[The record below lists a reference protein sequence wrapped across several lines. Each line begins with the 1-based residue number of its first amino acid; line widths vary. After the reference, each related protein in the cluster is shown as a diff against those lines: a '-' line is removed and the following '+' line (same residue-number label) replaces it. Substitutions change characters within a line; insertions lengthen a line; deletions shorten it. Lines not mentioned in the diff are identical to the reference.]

1 MTSKVQGQVRGTHR
15 FSWNFVH
22 WLCLFSWYW
31 KINVIICDTMYNRS
45 YRRIKFEKSPLKKDA
60 LGAPYPS
67 LSCHLPPG
75 WVNLSLNLT
84 WQMLHINSSLGLNG
98 LVGCVE
104 KSIQASTYCLPSFA
118 LVTLP
123 ILPLGLPKKSQ
134 RKKSWSLLWQLIFL
148 RLSLVHLFGEF
159 HSPALTLRSTQ
170 DFKAKHV
177 LDQTFTRFTKLVA
190 VFPYWLKCNRTGC
203 GSRKSQTGTRFPMQG
218 LLPPVCKNVSMGL
231 SRYLR

>member
-123 ILPLGLPKKSQ
+123 ILPLGLPKKAREKRVGHYFDSSYFYVSVWCICLASFTHLHLHLEVHRILRPNMCWTRPLLVSQ
-134 RKKSWSLLWQLIFL
+134 NLLLCFL
-148 RLSLVHLFGEF
+148 
-159 HSPALTLRSTQ
+159 
-170 DFKAKHV
+170 
-177 LDQTFTRFTKLVA
+177 
-190 VFPYWLKCNRTGC
+190 TG
-203 GSRKSQTGTRFPMQG
+203 
-218 LLPPVCKNVSMGL
+218 
-231 SRYLR
+231 